1 MRFGRAFSILLV
13 VAFTAGCATA
23 PASSAPEP
31 PRLTIKGKTV
41 LDGQALQAQAES
53 ELNFVLNFGYVART
67 ANSSVDCWFARTNM
81 ESEVDTRLWCGPVQV
96 PGTATSA
103 DWVPVPLKEV
113 AQEAGGVRF
122 EVQQPQV
129 PEQGTRSTPVGKLVR
144 TDGRETDPSKQV
156 GSEAGPDFL
165 AVLPDDGKRSNTDL
179 GLTDAPGLKVRD
191 DFLAATAT
199 GFGTLESFPTEDGD
213 LKPEPGLELRVLRVK
228 VERHIATDAAF
239 DQLPW
244 QGPAPQ
250 PSELALELPG
260 RRQQLPNDRLP
271 ASGTVFVAYTVPD
284 GSDGPE
290 SLALNTIGA
299 KSLEQRVELPS
310 GKVLSEIPAVLRR
323 EPAPGKQ
330 VEVKQKIEV
339 GGRTGELKVLGVRL
353 GRQRPVKVSGKY
365 EVATASAPDKALL
378 EVRLSAKGEGFP
390 EVVGADRTKDLFKFT
405 LPNGS
410 PAPVVGIR
418 YDGGPFPVAI
428 VVEVPA
434 DIRSIGFTLD
444 ADDVTLPI
452 VGKTSI
458 KSLDAPVTIPLD
470 F

>member
-1 MRFGRAFSILLV
+1 MRFGRAFSSLLV
-13 VAFTAGCATA
+13 VAFTAGCAAA
-23 PASSAPEP
+23 PAAPTVEP
-31 PRLTIKGKTV
+31 PKLTIKGKTV
-41 LDGQALQAQAES
+41 LDGQALQAQAET
-53 ELNFVLNFGYVART
+53 ELNFALNFGFVARA

-96 PGTATSA
+96 PGTTTSA

-113 AQEAGGVRF
+113 AQESGGARF
-122 EVQQPQV
+122 EVQAPQV

-144 TDGRETDPSKQV
+144 TDGRETDPTKQV
-156 GSEAGPDFL
+156 DGEAGPDFL
-165 AVLPDDGKRSNTDL
+165 AVLPDDGKRSNGDL
-179 GLTDAPGLKVRD
+179 HLTDAPALKVRD

-199 GFGTLESFPTEDGD
+199 GFGTPASLPTADGD
-213 LKPEPGLELRVLRVK
+213 LRPEPGLELRVLRLK
-228 VERHIATDAAF
+228 VERHLATDPAF

-244 QGPAPQ
+244 QGWTPQ
-250 PSELALELPG
+250 PSELALQLPG
-260 RRQQLPNDRLP
+260 RRQQLPHDRLP
-271 ASGTVFVAYTVPD
+271 NNGSVFVVYTVPD

-299 KSLEQRVELPS
+299 KSLEQRVQLPS
-310 GKVLSEIPAVLRR
+310 GKALSQIPAVLRR
-323 EPAPGKQ
+323 DATPAKQ

-339 GGRTGELKVLGVRL
+339 GGHTGELKVLGVRL
-353 GRQRPVKVSGKY
+353 GRQRPVKVGGEY
-365 EVATASAPDKALL
+365 QVVTTSAPDKALL
-378 EVRLSAKGEGFP
+378 ELRVNAKGDGFP
-390 EVVGADRTKDLFKFT
+390 DVIGADRTKDLFKVT

-434 DIRSIGFTLD
+434 DIRSVGFTLD
-444 ADDVTLPI
+444 AGDVTLPI
-452 VGKTSI
+452 VGKTAI